1 LKDENWDRFLP
12 NYKKKIAGNKAGK
25 KKAIKEKKEYTPWAP
40 EPTKR
45 KEDYLLETGE
55 YFLTKDEKEGRAK
68 VKKKSDGEAR
78 VKDKKAEKAKK
89 FEAPGVED
97 EIARDQQ
104 RKDKIMGKRA
114 PELALTDQQEV
125 KALKKKFK
133 IDSGKFGL

>member
-1 LKDENWDRFLP
+1 MKDENWDRFLP
-12 NYKKKIAGNKAGK
+12 NYKKKITSNKAGK

-68 VKKKSDGEAR
+68 VKKKSDGEAK
-78 VKDKKAEKAKK
+78 VKDKKAEKLKK

-97 EIARDQQ
+97 EIAKDQQ
-104 RKDKIMGKRA
+104 RKDKILGKRA